1 MPLDVRLVEN
11 EGVEG
16 HVENEE
22 EDQSEA
28 DQEADM
34 GAAEVGAAAADAA
47 QVHGGLIGG
56 GGRMRLWRP
65 DEAEAV
71 LVVEAI
77 AAAVIVLGVHVGLV
91 EGRGEVLARGHRCA
105 EALCVVRR
113 RVSLSLA
120 VRDQSVGAGDQTC
133 KEPFIKDVRT
143 EEGGGWSS
151 KRHRGREAT

>member
-47 QVHGGLIGG
+47 QVHVGLIGRG
-56 GGRMRLWRP
+56 GWRLRWP

-77 AAAVIVLGVHVGLV
+77 AAAVIVLWVDVGLV
-91 EGRGEVLARGHRCA
+91 EGGREVLAGGHRSA
-105 EALCVVRR
+105 EALCMVRGATG
-113 RVSLSLA
+113 VSVTRCA
-120 VRDQSVGAGDQTC
+120 INHHA
-133 KEPFIKDVRT
+133 
-143 EEGGGWSS
+143 S
-151 KRHRGREAT
+151 KT